1 MSRTVRAVDSGAAR
15 FSASDSDVS
24 EYAFLVETMNGAES
38 TNKHG
43 WYKKKLFATMK
54 LGRPTMA
61 VKFQLD
67 SGATVNILP
76 KQLYMKV
83 FSDTNLEEME
93 ATNTE
98 LRMYNGSQLKPIG
111 SRAVKVTNP
120 KTHRQYRMRF
130 LIFDAQCQPLLGAT
144 AVQGMNLIKVQES
157 NICQGPAVNDDV
169 RYWAECNHCYKFTRD
184 DLPTNTRMCLRE
196 QGNSLVPY
204 TYILITVYHR
214 CNSPLVRSR

>member
-1 MSRTVRAVDSGAAR
+1 
-15 FSASDSDVS
+15 
-24 EYAFLVETMNGAES
+24 
-38 TNKHG
+38 
-43 WYKKKLFATMK
+43 MK

-120 KTHRQYRMRF
+120 KTHRQYRVRF
-130 LIFDAQCQPLLGAT
+130 LIVDAQCQPLLGAT

-169 RYWAECNHCYKFTRD
+169 RYEAQGDHCYKFTRD
-184 DLPTNTRMCLRE
+184 DLLDKYQDVFKGTGKFPGTLHLHTD
-196 QGNSLVPY
+196 NSVPPVQ
-204 TYILITVYHR
+204 L
-214 CNSPLVRSR
+214 PLVRSR